1 MDSARGDLG
10 VSRDVLCSMLETSN
24 METLQELGGIGGL
37 AEALHTDPRQGLPG
51 DDPHAEERRERF
63 GINFISPKPPKTIWY
78 LMWMALQDFTL
89 VMLIVSAVI
98 SLVLGMT
105 FEDPSTGWIEGA
117 AILVSV
123 VIVVVVSA
131 GNDYA
136 KELQFVKLNAQVEDS
151 TVAVI
156 RAGKQMEVS
165 IRSIVVGDVVELAVG
180 DILPA
185 DGVLIQGHDLRT
197 DESSLTGE
205 TDFIKKSVAHPFL
218 LSGTQLMQGGGSML
232 VLAVGK
238 NSQAGIIKTL
248 VSGSEHQED
257 EEAVSV
263 LGAKLEVLAQ
273 QIGYVGSAFATVC
286 VLLLSARF
294 GYNLYSTGEEW
305 HSDYWLVLLGYLITG
320 ITILVVAV
328 PEGLPLAVTL
338 SLAFSVQKMQVDKN
352 LVKHLDACETM
363 GSATTICSDKT
374 GTLTT
379 NRMTVMRAFIAGKLH
394 ETKPKKGSVSE
405 AVSEILCTGISMN
418 STGRLEEEEGGGY
431 SQIGNKTECALLQ
444 LGLDLGYCYERTRST
459 MEKTHVYTFSSDR
472 KRMSTLVPLPGGG
485 HRLFVKGASEIVL
498 ERCEKMLTEDGKT
511 KPIGIS
517 EQVRINTDAI
527 TAFAQDGLRTLTLAY
542 RDFDAAFLESVV
554 RNSSLEEKV
563 DLLECK
569 LTFIAVVGI
578 EDPVRDEVPAA
589 IEKCRR
595 AGITVRMVTG
605 DNVTTAKSIA
615 RKCGLIQDGDGSIVI
630 EGPQFRKR
638 VVRAD
643 GEINQAEFDRIWPK
657 LRVMARSSPTDKY
670 ILVSG
675 IMNSKVL
682 GDDSPVVAVTGD
694 GTNDA
699 PALKKA
705 NVGFAM
711 GIAGT
716 AVAKDACDIILLDD
730 NFNSIVK
737 AVMWGRNVYDSISKF
752 LQFQLTVNIV
762 ALFVAFVGACVLE
775 ESPLS
780 AVQMLWV
787 NLLMDSLA
795 SLSLATEPPTEDLL
809 TRPPYG
815 RNKAIISQMMWLNIS
830 GHAVYQIVAVM
841 WLIFCGSEFF
851 GIPNGIGLE
860 HGAAPTVHYTMVF
873 NAFVMMQLFN
883 EINARK
889 IHGEWNVFSGLFSNF
904 VFVAI
909 WVVSFVVQYGL
920 VQFGGR
926 PVSCAPLSMEHWL
939 WCLGIGAGTLVWNL
953 VIRSLQSAAY
963 RFMPSTE
970 IAVSEEEAK
979 QAWQASMQRIL
990 VDKDSME
997 RIKSLSEASKVRRR
1011 SMVMSLP
1018 AAAAMPQVK
1027 PDLSNNWKNTMR
1039 LVALAKAA
1047 RAAKAQ
1053 EEEAG
1058 AASSSSSGNTL
1069 EVPTKKL
1076 Q

>member
-1 MDSARGDLG
+1 MESARGDLG
-10 VSRDVLCSMLETSN
+10 VSRDVLCSMLETSK
-24 METLQELGGIGGL
+24 MDTLQGLGGVEGL
-37 AEALHTDPRQGLPG
+37 AAALHTDLKKGLPT
-51 DDPHAEERRERF
+51 DDPHAAEREERF
-63 GINFISPKPPKTIWY
+63 GTNFIAPKPPKSIWY

-105 FEDPSTGWIEGA
+105 FEDPSTGWIEGT

-123 VIVVVVSA
+123 VIVVVVAA

-151 TVAVI
+151 TVAVV
-156 RAGKQMEVS
+156 RGGRQQEVS
-165 IRSIVVGDVVELAVG
+165 IRTIVVGDVVELAVG

-185 DGVLIQGHDLRT
+185 DGILIQGHDLRT

-205 TDFIKKSVAHPFL
+205 TDFIKKNAAAPFL

-248 VSGSEHQED
+248 VSGSEHQDD

-286 VLLLSARF
+286 VLLLAGRF
-294 GYNLYSTGEEW
+294 GYNLYSTGQEW

-379 NRMTVMRAFIAGKLH
+379 NRMTVMRAYIGGKLH
-394 ETKPKKGSVSE
+394 ETRPKEGDVS
-405 AVSEILCTGISMN
+405 AKVADLLCTGISIN
-418 STGRLEEEEGGGY
+418 STGRLEETAEGGCQ
-431 SQIGNKTECALLQ
+431 QIGNKTECALLQ
-444 LGLDLGYCYERTRST
+444 LAKDLGHSYESTRAEL
-459 MEKTHVYTFSSDR
+459 EKTHVFTFSSDR
-472 KRMSTLVPLPGGG
+472 KRMSTLVPLPDGG
-485 HRLFVKGASEIVL
+485 HRLFVKGASEIIL
-498 ERCEKMLTEDGKT
+498 ERCQSSLREDGST
-511 KPIGIS
+511 APLGIS
-517 EQVRINTDAI
+517 EQVRVNTDAI

-542 RDFDAAFLESVV
+542 RDFDAAFLESIL

-569 LTFIAVVGI
+569 LTFVAVVGI

-605 DNVTTAKSIA
+605 DNVTTARSIA
-615 RKCGLIQDGDGSIVI
+615 RKCGLVKEGDGSLIM

-638 VVRAD
+638 VVRSD
-643 GEINQAEFDRIWPK
+643 GEINQEEFDRIWPK

-670 ILVSG
+670 VLVSG
-675 IMNSKVL
+675 IMNSKAGGEDL
-682 GDDSPVVAVTGD
+682 PVVAVTGD

-752 LQFQLTVNIV
+752 LQFQLTVNLV
-762 ALFVAFVGACVLE
+762 ALTTAFASALMEYGT
-775 ESPLS
+775 PLT
-780 AVQMLWV
+780 AVQLLWV
-787 NLLMDSLA
+787 NLIMDSFAALA
-795 SLSLATEPPTEDLL
+795 LATEPPSITLL
-809 TRPPYG
+809 ERKPYG
-815 RNKAIISQMMWLNIS
+815 RFEAMISKTMWRNILAQAAFQLVVQYVILC
-830 GHAVYQIVAVM
+830 HPALFAVVPHSRLHHTI
-841 WLIFCGSEFF
+841 S
-851 GIPNGIGLE
+851 
-860 HGAAPTVHYTMVF
+860 F
-873 NAFVMMQLFN
+873 NAFVFCQLFN
-883 EINARK
+883 EFNSRRIGNETDIFR
-889 IHGEWNVFSGLFSNF
+889 GVFDNPLFVLIIAITF
-904 VFVAI
+904 VTQ
-909 WVVSFVVQYGL
+909 VVF
-920 VQFGGR
+920 VQFGG
-926 PVSCAPLSMEHWL
+926 SFTQCAPLSWEMWL
-939 WCLGIGAGTLVWNL
+939 FCIGVGALSIPFGFV
-953 VIRSLQSAAY
+953 Y
-963 RFMPSTE
+963 RAIPVQNTTGK
-970 IAVSEEEAK
+970 AK
-979 QAWQASMQRIL
+979 
-990 VDKDSME
+990 
-997 RIKSLSEASKVRRR
+997 
-1011 SMVMSLP
+1011 
-1018 AAAAMPQVK
+1018 
-1027 PDLSNNWKNTMR
+1027 
-1039 LVALAKAA
+1039 
-1047 RAAKAQ
+1047 
-1053 EEEAG
+1053 
-1058 AASSSSSGNTL
+1058 L
-1069 EVPTKKL
+1069 E
-1076 Q
+1076 